1 MPDLLQTIS
10 PFSISVMDCEDTFVW
25 KSVENG
31 TLTIKHAY
39 SFITNSVPQG
49 EWSQFPWDIDTGPA
63 HCMIVWRLLHNRL
76 PTDDNLAVCGLQSPS
91 ICSLCLE
98 DAESSKHLFF
108 NYSFASKTWT
118 WLSCNLQLPFTINK
132 LEDCIKIL
140 KDSWN
145 PQALAVIKASFAHTI
160 SQIWQTRNLLRF
172 ENKSI
177 HWKRCISTITAHVKL
192 TGNLTTKKA
201 NDSMTCFAMLKAFG
215 IEIHPRRQLCYTE
228 ILWCRPPPIG
238 WVKCNIDGAASG
250 SPMLTACGGIFRDDK
265 ADHLLSFS
273 AFLSGGTPVFSEF
286 MAAILAIEKA
296 KELNWNKLWIETD
309 CMLLVKAFSN
319 PQLVPWIIKSR
330 WLTCWAYTLNMEF
343 MITHI
348 CRGANFCADV
358 LANIGLTNR
367 SHSWFNFVHND
378 IISDYLL
385 DKVGTPR
392 FRICS

>member
-10 PFSISVMDCEDTFVW
+10 PFSIPVMDCEDTFAW

-39 SFITNSVPQG
+39 SFITNLVPQG

-63 HCMIVWRLLHNRL
+63 HSMIVWRLLHNRL
-76 PTDDNLAVCGLQSPS
+76 PTDDNLAV
-91 ICSLCLE
+91 
-98 DAESSKHLFF
+98 
-108 NYSFASKTWT
+108 
-118 WLSCNLQLPFTINK
+118 CNLQLPFTINK

-145 PQALAVIKASFAHTI
+145 PQALAMIKASFAHTI

-177 HWKRCISTITAHVKL
+177 HWKSCISTITARVKL

-215 IEIHPRRQLCYTE
+215 IEIHPRRQLRYTE
-228 ILWCRPPPIG
+228 ILWCPPPIG
-238 WVKCNIDGAASG
+238 WVKCNIDGVASG

-265 ADHLLSFS
+265 ADHLFSFS

-309 CMLLVKAFSN
+309 L
-319 PQLVPWIIKSR
+319 PP
-330 WLTCWAYTLNMEF
+330 TCLQRKYYIAAAKDRTLDQQP
-343 MITHI
+343 TPAQSAS
-348 CRGANFCADV
+348 AN
-358 LANIGLTNR
+358 
-367 SHSWFNFVHND
+367 
-378 IISDYLL
+378 
-385 DKVGTPR
+385 
-392 FRICS
+392 